1 MSERK
6 QTDADSPWKDTLD
19 LFFEGCMALY
29 FPEAHAQVDWSGKP
43 EFLDK
48 ELQRIRPRGA
58 VSRRVVDKLA
68 RVHLKEGGETWVL
81 GHIEVQG
88 RREEEFPKRLYQYHY
103 RILDKY
109 DRPVASFA
117 VLADANA
124 RWRPRRFRQEVL
136 GCEVS
141 LRFPAVK
148 LLDFRRRWKEL
159 DESDN
164 PAAVVTMVHL
174 MTQETAKDAA
184 RRLAGKLWMVR
195 RLQQIGLSLAARQ
208 ELFRLVDWLMALPVD
223 LQLEFDEEIARDEE
237 EGKMP
242 YVTSIERRA
251 MEKGQALLLVAM
263 LEHKFG
269 ALPEEYRRRV
279 AGADYETLQEW
290 ARRALGATRLEEVFE

>member
-1 MSERK
+1 
-6 QTDADSPWKDTLD
+6 
-19 LFFEGCMALY
+19 
-29 FPEAHAQVDWSGKP
+29 
-43 EFLDK
+43 
-48 ELQRIRPRGA
+48 

-81 GHIEVQG
+81 VHVEVQG

-103 RILDKY
+103 RLLDKD
-109 DRPVASFA
+109 DRPVATFA
-117 VLADANA
+117 VLADPGA
-124 RWRPRRFRQEVL
+124 RWRPRRFHQEVL
-136 GCEVS
+136 GCAVS

-148 LLDFRRRWKEL
+148 LLDFRRRWQEL
-159 DESDN
+159 EESDN
-164 PAAVVTMVHL
+164 PAAVVTMAHL
-174 MTQETAKDAA
+174 MTQETARDPA

-242 YVTSIERRA
+242 YVTSFERRA
-251 MEKGQALLLVAM
+251 MEKGRLEGRLEGRQEGQALLLVAV

-269 ALPEEYRRRV
+269 ALPEDYRLRV
-279 AGADYETLQEW
+279 AEADQETLQEW
-290 ARRALGATRLEEVFE
+290 ARRVLAAERLEEVFG